1 MTRKFEEMLGELKG
15 VVKKMEDPDTG
26 LDESIA
32 LYERGAALIRECERK
47 LAEAELKVTEVT
59 EGCPPPPRLSWPPRA
74 PPPP

>member
-1 MTRKFEEMLGELKG
+1 MTRKFEEMLAELKE

-32 LYERGAALIRECERK
+32 LYERGAALIRECEQK

-59 EGCPPPPRLSWPPRA
+59 EG
-74 PPPP
+74 

>member
-1 MTRKFEEMLGELKG
+1 MTAKFEEMLGELKE

-59 EGCPPPPRLSWPPRA
+59 ER
-74 PPPP
+74 

>member
-1 MTRKFEEMLGELKG
+1 MTRKFEEMLGELKE

-32 LYERGAALIRECERK
+32 LYERGAGLIRECERK

-59 EGCPPPPRLSWPPRA
+59 EC
-74 PPPP
+74 

>member
-1 MTRKFEEMLGELKG
+1 MTGKFEEMLGELKD

-32 LYERGAALIRECERK
+32 LYERGAALIRECEKK

-59 EGCPPPPRLSWPPRA
+59 EK
-74 PPPP
+74 

>member
-1 MTRKFEEMLGELKG
+1 MSRKFEEMLGELKE

-26 LDESIA
+26 LDESIG

-59 EGCPPPPRLSWPPRA
+59 EG
-74 PPPP
+74 

>member
-1 MTRKFEEMLGELKG
+1 MTRKFEEMLGELKD

-32 LYERGAALIRECERK
+32 LYEKGAALIRECERK

-59 EGCPPPPRLSWPPRA
+59 EK
-74 PPPP
+74 

>member
-1 MTRKFEEMLGELKG
+1 MTRKFEEMLGELKD

-32 LYERGAALIRECERK
+32 LYERGAALIRECEQK

-59 EGCPPPPRLSWPPRA
+59 EG
-74 PPPP
+74 

>member
-1 MTRKFEEMLGELKG
+1 MTRKFEDMLGELKE

-32 LYERGAALIRECERK
+32 LYERGSDLIRECERK

-59 EGCPPPPRLSWPPRA
+59 EG
-74 PPPP
+74 

>member
-1 MTRKFEEMLGELKG
+1 MSKKFEEMLGDLRE

-32 LYERGAALIRECERK
+32 LYERGAALIRECEKK

-59 EGCPPPPRLSWPPRA
+59 ET
-74 PPPP
+74 